1 MLDECRGEK
10 FEDVLAAFSTAV
22 LHRVLSAE
30 HNVRPSSV
38 RQLALARTLS
48 DEQQRSLLPLV
59 IAHRVVLEGLLRK
72 RAHLR
77 IKYLEFQYVLDL
89 KEQELLARTASLEF
103 ASKAIEDRVD
113 PNGNI
118 RGLRKQF
125 GIHWQGDPRWVDVI
139 FEGEQR
145 TQDTLLNTHFPEVWA
160 KFTSGTAD
168 HDVPQQQGLLQQL
181 DSRVEAQEA
190 RLQEWRR
197 FREDLAVM
205 KRSAV
210 RAKYSGA
217 GQPPSQ
223 GLNLHFSKHID
234 LTLKPADIAQTS
246 VHDQPRRESEP
257 AMIGEYERLM
267 TSMRKELI
275 IVDEVKHSRHHSEE
289 RASKR
294 EIVESHEFLQQ
305 APKVTS
311 PTKIEESPSVNLPV
325 ANATIKLLRAR
336 SNRSPTR
343 VNRTEPVYNHPNG
356 SSTIL
361 PNPKSYLDRDRAS
374 PVEPST
380 SSNFE
385 LTQTNQFHEGPAS
398 EVDEEEVL
406 AQQIIL
412 STTSTLSPTKA
423 KPTLSERTRKS
434 MALTNPDELFQIPV
448 AESFPKPQ
456 SPTFPNADVFTSSSS
471 TAFSSREALSERTRQ
486 SMSLLPPRPRKQVID
501 KRRTSKIYPTNQFGS
516 PEQSYN
522 TSNAEAMTPP
532 EALFAQDVNYASVFK
547 SRPKIA
553 TSPTQSPT
561 PNSHNRLDDLVEG
574 QVEEEGL
581 EIKWQSSPLARTAG
595 KVERF

>member
-10 FEDVLAAFSTAV
+10 LEDVLAAFSTLV
-22 LHRVLSAE
+22 LQRVLSAE
-30 HNVRPSSV
+30 HNVKPSSV
-38 RQLALARTLS
+38 RQLTLARTLS
-48 DEQQRSLLPLV
+48 GEQQRSLLPLA

-77 IKYLEFQYVLDL
+77 TKYREFQYVLDL
-89 KEQELLARTASLEF
+89 KEQELLASTASLEF
-103 ASKAIEDRVD
+103 AIKATEERVD

-125 GIHWQGDPRWVDVI
+125 GIHWQGDPRWVDLL

-145 TQDTLLNTHFPEVWA
+145 TQDTLLNTTFSEVWA
-160 KFTSGTAD
+160 SFISGTAD

-205 KRSAV
+205 KKSAV
-210 RAKYSGA
+210 RAKSSGA

-223 GLNLHFSKHID
+223 GLDLDFSKHID

-246 VHDQPRRESEP
+246 IHDQPRRKSGP
-257 AMIGEYERLM
+257 AMIDEYERLM
-267 TSMRKELI
+267 KSMRKELI
-275 IVDEVKHSRHHSEE
+275 RVDEVKPSRQHSKE
-289 RASKR
+289 RAFKR
-294 EIVESHEFLQQ
+294 EIVDPHELLPQ
-305 APKVTS
+305 APKVPS
-311 PTKIEESPSVNLPV
+311 PTKIEESPSANLQI
-325 ANATIKLLRAR
+325 ANATPKLPRAR
-336 SNRSPTR
+336 SNRSPTQ
-343 VNRTEPVYNHPNG
+343 VNRTKPVYNHHPNG

-361 PNPKSYLDRDRAS
+361 PNSKSYLDRDRAFL
-374 PVEPST
+374 ENPST

-385 LTQTNQFHEGPAS
+385 LTQTNQFHGGPAS

-412 STTSTLSPTKA
+412 STTSTLSPRKP

-434 MALTNPDELFQIPV
+434 MALTNPDELFQIPEV
-448 AESFPKPQ
+448 ESFPKPQ
-456 SPTFPNADVFTSSSS
+456 SSTLPNADVFASSSS
-471 TAFSSREALSERTRQ
+471 TALNSRETLSERTRQ
-486 SMSLLPPRPRKQVID
+486 SMSLLPPKPRKQVID
-501 KRRTSKIYPTNQFGS
+501 KQRTSKVYPTNQFGS

-522 TSNAEAMTPP
+522 ASNAEAMTPP
-532 EALFAQDVNYASVFK
+532 ETLFAQDVNYASVFK

-553 TSPTQSPT
+553 TSPTLSPT
-561 PNSHNRLDDLVEG
+561 PNWHNR
-574 QVEEEGL
+574 
-581 EIKWQSSPLARTAG
+581 
-595 KVERF
+595 